1 MIIETYEASEK
12 HDLLNSIDIDSITE
26 VYGKSALTD
35 HESNF
40 MGTSFVFQEE
50 EIGNRQTDFLDY
62 SMMNFQGSLEIMICS
77 KVLLEKCNLTL
88 KWAHLSIPNRLATCN
103 HTQICNFKG
112 IVLNVHSSGPV
123 CQLLCYLP
131 EFWSSDTGQTESD
144 AYEPTGVLKKEYEQ
158 SVSEYKK
165 LSL

>member
-62 SMMNFQGSLEIMICS
+62 SMMNFQGSLRIMIFS
-77 KVLLEKCNLTL
+77 KVLLDGRV
-88 KWAHLSIPNRLATCN
+88 S
-103 HTQICNFKG
+103 
-112 IVLNVHSSGPV
+112 
-123 CQLLCYLP
+123 QLC
-131 EFWSSDTGQTESD
+131 
-144 AYEPTGVLKKEYEQ
+144 EPSTDKQ
-158 SVSEYKK
+158 D
-165 LSL
+165 